1 MEKLFEKIYNS
12 THIVKLNELTSEF
25 IKTKIKRAIANG
37 NSAVEAGTAYGKI
50 FAMNPTANPLNTS
63 KPVVEGSNIEYFSK
77 SPNAD
82 RMNTIL
88 AETFYLETL
97 AAFKDDPQN
106 RKLVKSWF
114 EAFYNQIKKAGIPF
128 APFKLLNVA

>member
-37 NSAVEAGTAYGKI
+37 NSAADAGSAYGKI

-63 KPVVEGSNIEYFSK
+63 KPVVEDSNIEYFSK
-77 SPNAD
+77 SLNAD
-82 RMNTIL
+82 KMNTLL

-97 AAFKDDPQN
+97 DAFKGEPQN
-106 RKLVKSWF
+106 QPLVKSWF
-114 EAFYNQIKKAGIPF
+114 EAFYNQIKNAGIPF
-128 APFKLLNVA
+128 APFKVLNVA

>member
-1 MEKLFEKIYNS
+1 MEKLFERIYNNS
-12 THIVKLNELTSEF
+12 HIVKLNELTSEF

-37 NSAVEAGTAYGKI
+37 NGVAVAGTAYGRT

-63 KPVVEGSNIEYFSK
+63 KPIAKDSNIEYFSK

-82 RMNTIL
+82 KMNTLL

-97 AAFKDDPQN
+97 DAFKDEPQN
-106 RKLVKSWF
+106 QPLVRSWF
-114 EAFYNQIKKAGIPF
+114 EAFYSQIKKAGIPF
-128 APFKLLNVA
+128 APFKALNVA

>member
-37 NSAVEAGTAYGKI
+37 NSAADAGSAYGKI

-63 KPVVEGSNIEYFSK
+63 KPVVEDSNIEYFSK
-77 SPNAD
+77 SLNAD
-82 RMNTIL
+82 KMNTLL

-97 AAFKDDPQN
+97 EAFKDEPQN
-106 RKLVKSWF
+106 QPLVRSWF
-114 EAFYNQIKKAGIPF
+114 EAFYNQIKNAGIPF
-128 APFKLLNVA
+128 APFKVLNVA

>member
-37 NSAVEAGTAYGKI
+37 NSAADAGSAYGKI

-63 KPVVEGSNIEYFSK
+63 KPVVEDSNIEYFSK
-77 SPNAD
+77 SLNAD
-82 RMNTIL
+82 KMNTLL

-97 AAFKDDPQN
+97 DAFKGEPQN
-106 RKLVKSWF
+106 QPLVKSWF
-114 EAFYNQIKKAGIPF
+114 EAFYSQIKNAGIPF
-128 APFKLLNVA
+128 APFKVLNVA